1 MILWLWYVSG
11 KGFSFEGAL
20 KITILLKHTIT
31 AFAWNRG
38 TPQNPS
44 PLSLPDWEFPVQFFN
59 TNTSWYQSS
68 FRLGNIQNI
77 ILLFPSPVY
86 AHVCTR
92 MHARTVHTHMH
103 PPTHTRA
110 PTYPPTHT
118 HTHTHT
124 HTLALTHAHALDPQR
139 WWENLFVSS
148 ITNITSGLY
157 RHTHIHLFSLWVLK
171 WWPTLNCL
179 WREGS

>member
-1 MILWLWYVSG
+1 MILWLRYVSG

-68 FRLGNIQNI
+68 FRLGNTQNI

-86 AHVCTR
+86 AHVCTC
-92 MHARTVHTHMH
+92 MHARTCAHTHA
-103 PPTHTRA
+103 PTHTHTRTRA
-110 PTYPPTHT
+110 CTHPPTHT

-124 HTLALTHAHALDPQR
+124 CVHTLDPQR

-148 ITNITSGLY
+148 ITNITSWLY
-157 RHTHIHLFSLWVLK
+157 RITHIHLFSLWVLK

-179 WREGS
+179 WRKGN